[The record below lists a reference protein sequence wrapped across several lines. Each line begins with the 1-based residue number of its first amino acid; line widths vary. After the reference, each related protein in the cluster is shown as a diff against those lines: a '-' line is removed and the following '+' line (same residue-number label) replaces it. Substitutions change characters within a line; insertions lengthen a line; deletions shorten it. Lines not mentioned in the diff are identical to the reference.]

1 MASLSLYWVT
11 LALSTLGCT
20 KDDTTGDSDTQATGP
35 EAVCTEPVEV
45 GCVDELILGLGL
57 HDDKSSEGEV
67 ANTADGED
75 WVTAVDATAGGYNDA
90 SKNPWI
96 YIRFTE
102 DGAEKVEID
111 DESALE
117 SMDWH
122 MALHRYKIRI
132 NSGDSGPSCVSVS
145 PKIEGDYASLTE
157 VGEPTWYQ
165 DAYMTA
171 SCEVTNESS
180 GLPSSPQV
188 AMSPWWSYESCVKTT
203 GTPFLVQLDDGHV
216 LKLVVEAYYL
226 TGQEECNSTGST
238 SDRESGNY
246 TLRWQYLE

>member
-35 EAVCTEPVEV
+35 EAVCTEAVEV

-57 HDDKSSEGEV
+57 HDEISEGLV
-67 ANTADGED
+67 TTTTAGED
-75 WVTAVDATAGGYNDA
+75 FVTTVDATAGGYSVA
-90 SKNPWI
+90 AQNPWI
-96 YIRFTE
+96 YIRFSE

-111 DESALE
+111 DEGALE

-157 VGEPTWYQ
+157 VGDPTWYQ

-180 GLPSSPQV
+180 GLPNSPQV

-216 LKLVVEAYYL
+216 LKLVVEAYYAS
-226 TGQEECNSTGST
+226 GQAECNASNTPGE
-238 SDRESGNY
+238 DSGTF
-246 TLRWQYLE
+246 TLRWQVLE